1 MKQVT
6 YVCLPQ
12 TTRVNRNTPNMNTA
26 QDVANQDGGYQQDI
40 ERILMAT
47 NSTNQNNVNSMW
59 TELLPIKTITER
71 NIYYLHISEF

>member
-1 MKQVT
+1 
-6 YVCLPQ
+6 
-12 TTRVNRNTPNMNTA
+12 MNTT

-59 TELLPIKTITER
+59 TELLPIRTNTER
-71 NIYYLHISEF
+71 DIYYLHISEF

>member
-1 MKQVT
+1 
-6 YVCLPQ
+6 
-12 TTRVNRNTPNMNTA
+12 MNTT

-59 TELLPIKTITER
+59 TELLPVSTITER
-71 NIYYLHISEF
+71 DIYYLHISEF